1 MHSSAKYSCNRLIQL
16 CCDEP
21 ELGRDEVFYNE
32 KRRRVTQA
40 QAIQAYNNEIALL
53 FFQRALSSLPDPR
66 RCQGKRFHLKTIV
79 VIALMAMVCGAD
91 DAQAMESWGKK
102 REDWLKTIFPLPHGA
117 PTQDVY
123 LRVFA
128 ALDTEAFQDVVSS
141 WAQVIYMQLKNSV
154 KNISID
160 GKASRRSHDT
170 AKGVSAI
177 HTVSA
182 WCREAGIVIGQTK
195 TEEKSNEIVAI
206 PKLLQKLDINNA
218 TITIDAMGCQT
229 EIADLIIQKGGSYL
243 LAVKENQASLHHDI
257 ETAFN
262 YVDICRIRTEQKL
275 DIPLLPPAIER
286 YAEVNKDHGR
296 LEKRTIEICRDLDW
310 VADHKQK
317 WTNLAYIVRVTRERT
332 QIAKSKTSLEIA
344 YYIGSH
350 TEIEIKSIA
359 DSIRGHW
366 SIENSLHWVLDM
378 AFREDEARHRAGNAA
393 ANMSTLRHFALNL
406 IKQDKTRKV
415 GIANARKEAGWD
427 NDYLIHILTSARNN
441 LYADIDKA
449 DQDLPEFN
457 IKLLDDD
464 DGII

>member
-1 MHSSAKYSCNRLIQL
+1 MNGSKVVSRNRLIQL
-16 CCDEP
+16 CSKEP
-21 ELGRDEVFYNE
+21 QLGRDEAIYYENHC
-32 KRRRVTQA
+32 RITQA
-40 QAIQAYNNEIALL
+40 QAIQAYNNEMALL
-53 FFQRALSSLPDPR
+53 FFQKTLSELPDPR
-66 RCQGKRFHLKTIV
+66 RRQGTRYPLKTIV
-79 VIALMAMVCGAD
+79 VVALMAMVCGAD

-102 REDWLKTIFPLPHGA
+102 RENWLRTILEMPHGA

-123 LRVFA
+123 LQVFA
-128 ALDTEAFQDVVSS
+128 ALDPEAFSDVVSS
-141 WAQVIYMQLKNSV
+141 WAQVIYLQFKNSV

-160 GKASRRSHDT
+160 GKTSRRSHDA

-182 WCREAGIVIGQTK
+182 WCREAGIVIAQTK

-206 PKLLQKLDINNA
+206 PKLLRKLDIRNT

-229 EIADLIIQKGGSYL
+229 EIADLIIQNGGFYL
-243 LAVKENQASLHHDI
+243 LSVKENQPKLHHDI
-257 ETAFN
+257 KTTFDYA
-262 YVDICRIRTEQKL
+262 DTCKTRAEQNL

-286 YAEVNKDHGR
+286 HTEINKDHGR
-296 LEKRTIEICRDLDW
+296 LEKRTIEVCGNLDW
-310 VADHKQK
+310 VADHLQK
-317 WTNLAYIVRVTRERT
+317 WTNLTYIVRVTRERT
-332 QIAKSKTSLEIA
+332 NLANNKTSLEIA

-350 TEIEIKSIA
+350 PDIKIRSIA
-359 DSIRGHW
+359 ESIRGHW

-441 LYADIDKA
+441 LYAIADGPEQALSRNSTKILTDADDK
-449 DQDLPEFN
+449 L
-457 IKLLDDD
+457 
-464 DGII
+464 